1 MDGAQ
6 CSSKGDKKKCHSIYT
21 NDYNETTGLSI
32 FTGLKKML
40 FRWKKSVFKLIW
52 GELLI
57 FSGLYALFA
66 ALYQGLL
73 CNLIDPKWRQI
84 FELICIAA
92 YNEINKV
99 PIALMLGFYVRQV
112 VGRWWDQFLSLPR
125 PDRIALKLVNVIPP
139 IVSLNFCA
147 IMQYF
152 LSAPSLKIMY
162 LKCINFNFSILS
174 LSSKFVQLR
183 ITCQVTLVSGSQKLV
198 IIFCHH
204 NQICTNWGIAVNR

>member
-21 NDYNETTGLSI
+21 NDYNETSGLSI

-73 CNLIDPKWRQI
+73 CNSKLIDPKWRQI

-139 IVSLNFCA
+139 VVSLNFCA

-174 LSSKFVQLR
+174 LSSNFCPIKNNLSGYTGFRVSK
-183 ITCQVTLVSGSQKLV
+183 TCNY
-198 IIFCHH
+198 FC
-204 NQICTNWGIAVNR
+204 QICTNWGIAVNR